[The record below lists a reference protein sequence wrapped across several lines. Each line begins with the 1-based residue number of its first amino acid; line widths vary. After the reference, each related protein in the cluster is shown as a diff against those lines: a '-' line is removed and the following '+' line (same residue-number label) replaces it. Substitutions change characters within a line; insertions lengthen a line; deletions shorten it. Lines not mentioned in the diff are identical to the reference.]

1 MAQSAIHIPDM
12 TEFRSLL
19 KKRGLKAT
27 AQRLAV
33 HRAMMELGHG
43 SAEDVEKSIIRLAPG
58 AKITQSSI
66 YNILTQLADAGIYRY
81 RLSANNKMYF
91 DAALGKHIH
100 LYDTVNHS
108 FRDLP
113 TDELIDSVIEKLSR
127 KRFKGYK
134 IEGIDINILLRPKK

>member
-1 MAQSAIHIPDM
+1 
-12 TEFRSLL
+12 
-19 KKRGLKAT
+19 
-27 AQRLAV
+27 
-33 HRAMMELGHG
+33 
-43 SAEDVEKSIIRLAPG
+43 
-58 AKITQSSI
+58 
-66 YNILTQLADAGIYRY
+66 
-81 RLSANNKMYF
+81 MYF